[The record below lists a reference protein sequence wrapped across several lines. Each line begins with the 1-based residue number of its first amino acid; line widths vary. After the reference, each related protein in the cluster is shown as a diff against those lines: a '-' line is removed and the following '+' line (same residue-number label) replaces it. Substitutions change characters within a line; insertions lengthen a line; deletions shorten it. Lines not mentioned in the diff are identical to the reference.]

1 MPEEGP
7 EVDPDAPRSEDF
19 VHDAEVIDDVFGL
32 STKYLFVL
40 LPKVGAGGGGAHRVD
55 EEARQYGI
63 PMACLWLVLVVVVGS
78 VYLLKVTC
86 RKKGSLASGT
96 A

>member
-32 STKYLFVL
+32 STKHLNDIFVFSCRE
-40 LPKVGAGGGGAHRVD
+40 GARGGA
-55 EEARQYGI
+55 
-63 PMACLWLVLVVVVGS
+63 P
-78 VYLLKVTC
+78 C
-86 RKKGSLASGT
+86 R
-96 A
+96 